1 MGGFENWSETIG
13 GILHN
18 AGIKDFLGNL
28 GTFRDEVDEE
38 ANQWA
43 SFLQALYELI
53 ADAEIAAAEI
63 AAAKIAD
70 AAGVTDAKATDPKV
84 KGFTAKQI
92 AEKVRDYGS
101 PFSTDDTQQLLL
113 PDLLAEEKERRPDS
127 FTRILG
133 NALKSKE
140 ETRFLLREGNNKFDI
155 YIKPHDIKKNNA
167 IVWTVVKEP
176 TS

>member
-1 MGGFENWSETIG
+1 MVVVSCHINGRFNFDEYDRGKGF
-13 GILHN
+13 LR
-18 AGIKDFLGNL
+18 NL
-28 GTFRDEVDEE
+28 DSFRDEADEE
-38 ANQWA
+38 AEQWA
-43 SFLQALYELI
+43 SFLQGLYELI
-53 ADAEIAAAEI
+53 E
-63 AAAKIAD
+63 AAKIAD
-70 AAGVTDAKATDPKV
+70 ADVAGL
-84 KGFTAKQI
+84 TAAQI
-92 AEKVRDYGS
+92 AGKVRDYGS
-101 PFSTDDTQQLLL
+101 PLSTDDTQQLLL

-155 YIKPHDIKKNNA
+155 YIKPHDTKKNNA